1 MFKCTFIL
9 CLIFFMLPIYGN
21 LVTNH
26 TIELQQYKSVPVY
39 GIDSSEYLKSIDTV
53 KSSHLSEK
61 KYLRHKVGF
70 NLPDSFYF
78 FGAPIFLL
86 VLLRIMAMFIKN
98 FEDERKEELK
108 RQSIKFAE
116 PK

>member
-26 TIELQQYKSVPVY
+26 TIEVQQYKSVPVY

-53 KSSHLSEK
+53 KSSYLSEK
-61 KYLRHKVGF
+61 K
-70 NLPDSFYF
+70 
-78 FGAPIFLL
+78 
-86 VLLRIMAMFIKN
+86 
-98 FEDERKEELK
+98 
-108 RQSIKFAE
+108 
-116 PK
+116 